1 MHGRRPAARPGRAVR
16 TPSLAASTA
25 AVTEPAP
32 ERVRGLV
39 TGLLG
44 SAITL
49 GAALATPL
57 TGLAVDALS
66 PAAALLLVGATGVG
80 VAGIAALV
88 VTRGGADRD
97 IYYPA

>member
-16 TPSLAASTA
+16 APSLAASTA